1 MINYNSPVVEHS
13 TPIAIINQAFA
24 IFQSNVVTDS
34 GALLVTYDGKT
45 YSLEVHFGNHLFA
58 ITLNGETKTI
68 IQEGMY
74 VDFYE
79 VANDIERW
87 FESRVIAPENLDKLM
102 NYDIHNF
109 ILNMY
114 EDSGLVF
121 INDRNL
127 NQLVVFK
134 EDAINP
140 VVFLIQQDYTGYH
153 IYHESCQKL
162 FHIGYQMLTGEV
174 ESHSVRVW
182 LDEQLK

>member
-1 MINYNSPVVEHS
+1 MINYNGPVVEHS

-24 IFQSNVVTDS
+24 IFQSNVVTES
-34 GALLVTYDGKT
+34 GALLVTYGDKT

-79 VANDIERW
+79 VANDIKRW
-87 FESRVIAPENLDKLM
+87 FESRVISPENLDKLK

-109 ILNMY
+109 IHNMY
-114 EDSGLVF
+114 VDSGLVF
-121 INDRNL
+121 LNDRNL
-127 NQLVVFK
+127 NQLVIFT

-140 VVFLIQQDYTGYH
+140 VEFLIQQDYTGYN
-153 IYHESCQKL
+153 IYHEPTQKL
-162 FHIGYQMLTGEV
+162 FHIGYQMITGEL
-174 ESHSVRVW
+174 ESHSVKEW